1 MKQTITNWLMKHR
14 TAIGYTIGALNV
26 LSGLSNIAIGNV
38 VSGAFWVGIGAVII
52 YDVRT
57 YK

>member
-1 MKQTITNWLMKHR
+1 MKEKITNWLMTHR
-14 TAIGYTIGALNV
+14 TAIGYTIGILNV

-38 VSGAFWVGIGAVII
+38 VGGAFWIGIGAVII

-57 YK
+57 FK